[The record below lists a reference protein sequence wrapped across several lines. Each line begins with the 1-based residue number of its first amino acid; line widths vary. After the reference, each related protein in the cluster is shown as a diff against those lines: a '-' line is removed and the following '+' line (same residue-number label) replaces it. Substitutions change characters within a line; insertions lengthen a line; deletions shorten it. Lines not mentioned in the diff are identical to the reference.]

1 MPGELFEI
9 EGEKKKRVVGLGVFF
24 SLSISNVSSHK
35 VFPHTC
41 SAISST
47 PMSEDF
53 IMDPD
58 IRMPQFCVTMI
69 VL

>member
-1 MPGELFEI
+1 MPGELVEI
-9 EGEKKKRVVGLGVFF
+9 EGEKKKRVVGLDLFF
-24 SLSISNVSSHK
+24 SLSFSDVSSHK

-58 IRMPQFCVTMI
+58 IRMPQLCMTVT